1 MHSLEQLL
9 QSQPL
14 LWRGKQHPTAQ
25 RTASTGQVALDAF
38 LPGGGWPLGALTEL
52 HCLGLGGGELTLLTP
67 TLAQETARG
76 QRVALVAPPVPPYP
90 PALAAAGVVLSQLWV
105 ISPQASAGK
114 SHKHSA
120 TQHNKES
127 LWAAE
132 QLLRSGSF
140 AAVLVW
146 LPQAT
151 ATQLRR
157 LQLAAETGGSCWALA
172 YRPDHAAAQ
181 SSPAAL
187 RLQWDQ
193 TYLRVLKCRGSNPGQ
208 VRLNEAMPP
217 PHTPAHHW
225 PQAANERLTR

>member
-9 QSQPL
+9 QSQSQ
-14 LWRGKQHPTAQ
+14 LWRGNQHPSAQ
-25 RTASTGQVALDAF
+25 RTAPTGRAALDAF

-52 HCLGLGGGELTLLTP
+52 LSPGPGSGELSLTTP
-67 TLAQETARG
+67 ALARATASG

-90 PALAAAGVVLSQLWV
+90 PALAAAGVDLSQLWV
-105 ISPQASAGK
+105 ITPELGNSRQAQKKAGK
-114 SHKHSA
+114 EA
-120 TQHNKES
+120 

-151 ATQLRR
+151 PTQLRR

-172 YRPDHAAAQ
+172 YRPARSAAE

-187 RLQWDQ
+187 RLQWDSQ
-193 TYLRVLKCRGSNPGQ
+193 LLSVLKCRGGNPGQ
-208 VRLNEAMPP
+208 LQLEPQTPP

-225 PQAANERLTR
+225 PRAANDHQQQR